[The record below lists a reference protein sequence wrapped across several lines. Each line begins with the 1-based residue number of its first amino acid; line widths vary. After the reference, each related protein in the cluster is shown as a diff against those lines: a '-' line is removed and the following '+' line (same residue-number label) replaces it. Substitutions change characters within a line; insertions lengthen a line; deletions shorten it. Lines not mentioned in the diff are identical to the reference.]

1 MTQFTHVFRHSRAYR
16 DVRDVPIMTLHV
28 SLYVVLGEQSDIDS
42 PQLTL
47 HVSIQVV
54 PEFESIATQSTMVY
68 NHPGMTCHV
77 SIYVV
82 SADKSFPNVTQ

>member
-1 MTQFTHVFRHSRAYR
+1 
-16 DVRDVPIMTLHV
+16 MTLHV
-28 SLYVVLGEQSDIDS
+28 SLYVVLGEQSDMDS

-82 SADKSFPNVTQ
+82 SADKSFPNVTQRYRFSLV